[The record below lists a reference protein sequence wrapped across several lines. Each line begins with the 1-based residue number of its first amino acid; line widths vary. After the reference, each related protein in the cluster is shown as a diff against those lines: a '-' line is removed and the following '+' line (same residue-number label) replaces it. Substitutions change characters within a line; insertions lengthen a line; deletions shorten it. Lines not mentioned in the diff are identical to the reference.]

1 MSWADCVAAAPDDVT
16 IEEIREALATRRATG
31 DGETDTDA
39 GTVREPAEPS
49 PARVVA
55 DADVLAADI
64 CVGGDARGALEPLY
78 RHSWTTL
85 VASDPLVDDAAAVI
99 QSVADRS
106 LAADWR
112 ELIDGWREPVDQ
124 PAGDHPALASA
135 YRGGAMHIL
144 SFDGGLTASGTGLA
158 LHERFPV
165 SVRQPDAFA
174 LLFDPESLYAEV
186 HDDAYPGPD
195 REPRTR
201 HGGPN

>member
-16 IEEIREALATRRATG
+16 VEEIREALAARRAAN
-31 DGETDTDA
+31 DGENDTDE

-55 DADVLAADI
+55 DADVLAADV

-99 QSVADRS
+99 ESVADRS
-106 LAADWR
+106 LAVDWR
-112 ELIDGWREPVDQ
+112 ELIDDWREPVDQ
-124 PAGDHPALASA
+124 PAGDHPAVASA
-135 YRGGAMHIL
+135 YRGGAMHLL
-144 SFDGGLTASGTGLA
+144 SFDEGLTASTTGLA

-165 SVRQPDAFA
+165 SVRQPNAFA

-186 HDDAYPGPD
+186 HDDSYPGPD
-195 REPRTR
+195 REPRADV
-201 HGGPN
+201 